1 MKKILLALLLAALL
15 WVPSGAKAASV
26 LTMVPNFGPKSGGTH
41 FTIIGDFKRGS
52 SVVIGGLQ
60 ARTVTASNCDSL
72 GNHCVYLDGY
82 TPGLGFGTV
91 GNPVSVIVLNPSGS
105 NGLLVPGGF
114 TYY

>member
-1 MKKILLALLLAALL
+1 MKKFLLACLLVLLLAG
-15 WVPSGAKAASV
+15 PSTAKAASV

-41 FTIIGDFKRGS
+41 FTLIGDFKRGS

-60 ARTVTASNCDSL
+60 ARSVTASNCDSL
-72 GNHCVYLDGY
+72 GNHCLYLDGY

-91 GNPVSVIVLNPSGS
+91 GMPVSVLVINPAGS
-105 NGLLVPGGF
+105 NGLSVPGGF

>member
-1 MKKILLALLLAALL
+1 MKKLLLALLLVTFLFGPYTAQ
-15 WVPSGAKAASV
+15 AASV

-52 SVVIGGLQ
+52 YVVIGGLQ
-60 ARTVTASNCDSL
+60 ARNVTASNCDSA
-72 GNHCVYLDGY
+72 GNHCLYLDGF

-91 GNPVSVIVLNPSGS
+91 GTPVSVIVINPAGS
-105 NGLLVPGGF
+105 NGISVLGGF

>member
-1 MKKILLALLLAALL
+1 MKTLLTALLLVTFLL
-15 WVPSGAKAASV
+15 GPHPAQAASV

-41 FTIIGDFKRGS
+41 FTLIGDFKRGS

-60 ARTVTASNCDSL
+60 ARTVTAANCDSL
-72 GNHCVYLDGY
+72 GNHCAYLDGY

-91 GNPVSVIVLNPSGS
+91 GTPVSVIVINPAGS
-105 NGLLVPGGF
+105 NGLIVPGGF